1 MNNLIQRSFT
11 VGDNWLYYKIYT
23 GSRTSDMILLDIIK
37 PLTESLLNDDVIDK
51 SKPKTSR
58 RKKIN
63 LNLRNVLL
71 LSKLVVSL
79 MHRLAYIML
88 YTL

>member
-51 SKPKTSR
+51 WFFIRYNDPDAHIR
-58 RKKIN
+58 
-63 LNLRNVLL
+63 LRFL
-71 LSKLVVSL
+71 LSENSSLAQVVSTFT
-79 MHRLAYIML
+79 
-88 YTL
+88 YTF